1 MPKAGGRPL
10 HALPL
15 GLGLWAG
22 EQGMGGRC
30 TLGRAHHSCGR
41 CWVWEHSSSRPLLVI
56 YDMVQIWVKMLLP
69 LARSHHKTATGKE
82 PAGRR
87 NSSEDVKRL
96 QRAEESNFPSRL
108 HFGIRSMRG
117 IVRSMH
123 HGDKLTLV
131 SKKNHFSFGQSE
143 PRES

>member
-1 MPKAGGRPL
+1 MHCL
-10 HALPL
+10 WDWVC
-15 GLGLWAG
+15 GLGCRAWEEDVLWGEPITPVAG
-22 EQGMGGRC
+22 AGSGSV
-30 TLGRAHHSCGR
+30 RAAGHYWSFTI
-41 CWVWEHSSSRPLLVI
+41 W
-56 YDMVQIWVKMLLP
+56 VQIWVKMLLP

-87 NSSEDVKRL
+87 DSSEDVKRL

-143 PRES
+143 PREF